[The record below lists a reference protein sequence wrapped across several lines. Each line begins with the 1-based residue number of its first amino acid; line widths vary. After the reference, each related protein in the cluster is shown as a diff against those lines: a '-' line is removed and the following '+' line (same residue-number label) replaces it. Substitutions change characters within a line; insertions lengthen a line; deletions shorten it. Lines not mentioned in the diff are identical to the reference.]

1 MREVTPVASETGNEL
16 RARDLE
22 RLIEGQIRE
31 GAYAPGSRL
40 PTVRE
45 LGETYRVN
53 KNTAARAYQALERR
67 GLIDVARG
75 RGAYVRDALP
85 ATNGSVRDWYE
96 RLDELVS
103 DAEVQ
108 GLSRAD
114 LLERL
119 LNAVERRYG
128 PGEARVCFI
137 ECNTADLQTL
147 SAELSSVTGVAFD
160 QVLLRD
166 AVRDPAGLGR
176 RYDLIVTTF
185 QHLGELRQAVPAAA
199 RHKVVGA
206 NAAPNHDSLLQL
218 ARTHVAAY
226 ALVCDTPST
235 VESLA
240 HLVNSY
246 NPGATVMP
254 VLIEDNVQLRRALS
268 LADAVVVTQSCRRRL
283 PALDP
288 SQTVVTIY
296 FTIDQQSIEF
306 LRRRL
311 AELSELAR
319 SDTPALLSR
328 S

>member
-1 MREVTPVASETGNEL
+1 MQDETPDEFADSGDL

-22 RLIEGQIRE
+22 RMIEMQIRGGVYTP
-31 GAYAPGSRL
+31 GARL

-85 ATNGSVRDWYE
+85 GSGAGRDWQE
-96 RLDELVS
+96 RLDALIQ
-103 DAEVQ
+103 DAEAH
-108 GLSRAD
+108 GFSRID

-119 LNAVERRYG
+119 TAAVERRYG

-137 ECNTADLQTL
+137 ECNSADLQTL
-147 SAELSSVTGVAFD
+147 SAELSNVTDVPFD
-160 QVLLRD
+160 QVLLTD
-166 AVRDPAGLGR
+166 AVRDAAGLGR

-199 RHKVVGA
+199 RHKVVGV
-206 NAAPNHDSLLQL
+206 NAAPNHESLLQL

-226 ALVCDTPST
+226 ALVCDTSST

-246 NPGATVMP
+246 NPGATIMP
-254 VLIEDNVQLRRALS
+254 VMIEDGVQLRRALS

-288 SQTVVTIY
+288 SQSVVTIY
-296 FTIDQQSIEF
+296 FTIDQQSIDF

-311 AELSELAR
+311 AELSELTRTEA
-319 SDTPALLSR
+319 SVLLSR